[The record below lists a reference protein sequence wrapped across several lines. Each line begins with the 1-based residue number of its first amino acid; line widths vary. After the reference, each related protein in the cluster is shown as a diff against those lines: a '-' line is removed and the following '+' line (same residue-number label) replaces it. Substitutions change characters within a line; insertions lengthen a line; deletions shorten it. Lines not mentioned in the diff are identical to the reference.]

1 MGNNLIVGLIG
12 FEEFFIV
19 FVIGG
24 FFEIFN
30 VLGISGL
37 MMSLELS
44 LNLNN
49 FYWMVLFDIF
59 WVKVMVDV
67 IEYFNWSYVVVVG
80 IYDLYG
86 WSGVWGLV
94 EEVGRCNNFFCIV
107 MIEFIISDFLCI
119 NGVVIKLRWCENIK
133 VVVLWIYGVV

>member
-49 FYWMVLFDIF
+49 FYWIVLFDIF
-59 WVKVMVDV
+59 WVKVMVD
-67 IEYFNWSYVVVVG
+67 
-80 IYDLYG
+80 
-86 WSGVWGLV
+86 
-94 EEVGRCNNFFCIV
+94 
-107 MIEFIISDFLCI
+107 FI
-119 NGVVIKLRWCENIK
+119 
-133 VVVLWIYGVV
+133 